1 MDKDTTTNIKVG
13 FFVIIGLLIL
23 IVGVYSIGNRQNLFT
38 KNFRLHANFRQVNGL
53 QPGNNVR
60 FSGINVGT
68 VEDISIVDDST
79 IQVVMI
85 IKEQVQEFIK
95 KDAIATIGSDGL
107 MGNMLVNID
116 PGDSHLPPVEDGNL
130 IRSYEQI
137 KTDDIINTL
146 NSSNENL
153 ALLIEE
159 LLAITRGV
167 NRGKGAVGVL
177 MKDSMVA
184 KDLSLALKNIQI
196 TTANAVSLTS
206 ELQTMVDGWKE
217 GEGLV
222 NTLLMD
228 TTYTGHIARAVE
240 NVEKSTIALYATSQ
254 QLNQLLE
261 EKDQNA
267 INTILRDSTFNADLQ
282 QSMEKVKAGTIKF
295 DQSMEALQ
303 HHWLLK
309 SYFKKLEKAKNE

>member
-1 MDKDTTTNIKVG
+1 MDKDTTTKIKLG
-13 FFVIIGLLIL
+13 IFVMTGLAILIIGI
-23 IVGVYSIGNRQNLFT
+23 YSIGNRQNLFS
-38 KNFRLHANFRQVNGL
+38 KNFRLHANFKQVNGL

-68 VEDISIVDDST
+68 VEDISIMDDST
-79 IQVVMI
+79 IRVVMV

-116 PGDSHLPPVEDGNL
+116 PGNSQKPTVEDGDM
-130 IRSYEQI
+130 IVSYEKI

-159 LLAITRGV
+159 LLAITQGV

-177 MKDSMVA
+177 MKDSLLA
-184 KDLSLALKNIQI
+184 QDLKVTLKNIHL
-196 TTANAVSLTS
+196 TAANAASVTN
-206 ELQTMVDGWKE
+206 EFHAMVDGWKK

-228 TTYTGHIARAVE
+228 TTYTGRIAHAVE
-240 NVEKSTIALYATSQ
+240 NIEKSTEELYQTSQ

-261 EKDQNA
+261 QKDQNA

-282 QSMEKVKAGTIKF
+282 QSMEKVKTGTAKF
-295 DQSMEALQ
+295 DESMEALQ

-309 SYFKKLEKAKNE
+309 GYFKKLEKEKGN